1 MRILFLTHSFNSLT
15 QRLFVELTERGH
27 VVSVEFDINDSITR
41 EAVALFHPDLIIAPF
56 LKRAI
61 PEDVWRRHLCMVVH
75 PGPKGDRGP
84 SALDWA
90 VLDGVPSWGV
100 TVLQAEAE
108 FDAGD
113 IWASHS
119 FPMRT
124 AAKGSLYRNEVTEAA
139 VKGVLEAVAAL
150 QQGRQT
156 AEARDDRVSYVA
168 GRPRPVMRQRQR
180 RIDWSSD
187 DTATILRKIRSGDGF
202 PGVLDDIEGLPVYL
216 FDACAESTL
225 SGPPGT
231 IIAKRG
237 GAICRATADGA
248 IWIGHL
254 RVKAQE
260 PTLKL
265 PATMILSDGLRDLP
279 EAPTHEGETYRDLWY
294 EEEDGVGCLHFPFYN
309 GAMSTGHCR
318 RLRAAFNTARRR
330 PTRVIVLM
338 GGPDFWSNGL
348 HLNTIEAAD
357 SPADESWR
365 NINEIDNLVRDIITT
380 DSHYVVAAVRGNA
393 GAGGVFMALAADRIV
408 ARHGIVLNPH
418 YKNMGNLYG
427 SEYWTYLLP
436 RRLDRERAEQVVA
449 ARLPMGTVEAHR
461 LGMIDEVI
469 DADGLQL
476 DRVLRA
482 RAKDLAA
489 DSDLPRL
496 LDDKRARLQRD
507 QAAKSL
513 ETYRAAELQH
523 MKLNFYGFDPS
534 FHVARYNFVH
544 KVPKSHTP
552 LAIAKHRRIAQ
563 SRTCRPETA
572 TYRR

>member
-27 VVSVEFDINDSITR
+27 DVSVEFDINDSIAR
-41 EAVALFHPDLIIAPF
+41 EAVALFHPHLIVAPF

-61 PEDVWRRHLCMVVH
+61 PEDVWRRYLCLVVH

-90 VLDGVPSWGV
+90 VLDDAPSWGV

-113 IWASHS
+113 IWASHG
-119 FPMRT
+119 FPMRA
-124 AAKGSLYRNEVTEAA
+124 AAKGSLYRKEVTEAA

-150 QQGRQT
+150 WQGGRT
-156 AEARDDRVSYVA
+156 AEALDDRSSHIA
-168 GRPRPVMRQRQR
+168 GRPRPVMRQSER

-187 DTATILRKIRSGDGF
+187 DTATILSKIRSGDGF

-216 FDACAESTL
+216 FDACAESEL

-231 IIAKRG
+231 NIAKRG
-237 GAICRATADGA
+237 GAVCRATADGA
-248 IWIGHL
+248 VWIGHL
-254 RVKAQE
+254 RVKAEE

-265 PATMILSDGLRDLP
+265 PATMILTDRIHDLP
-279 EAPTHEGETYRDLWY
+279 EAPTHQGETYRDLWY
-294 EEEDGVGCLHFPFYN
+294 EEEDNVGYLHFPFYN
-309 GAMSTGHCR
+309 GAMSTGQCR
-318 RLRAAFNTARRR
+318 RLRAAFNAARER

-348 HLNTIEAAD
+348 HLNAIEAAN

-365 NINEIDNLVRDIITT
+365 NINEIDNLVRDIIMT
-380 DSHYVVAAVRGNA
+380 DSHYVTAAIRGNA

-408 ARHGIVLNPH
+408 ARHGIVFNPH

-436 RRLDRERAEQVVA
+436 RRLDWERAEQVLA

-469 DADGLQL
+469 DADGVHL
-476 DRVLRA
+476 DRVIRA
-482 RAKDLAA
+482 RARDLAA
-489 DSDLPRL
+489 DSGLPRL

-513 ETYRAAELQH
+513 DTYRAAELQR

-552 LAIAKHRRIAQ
+552 LAIAKHRRVAQ
-563 SRTCRPETA
+563 SRPCSPETA
-572 TYRR
+572 A